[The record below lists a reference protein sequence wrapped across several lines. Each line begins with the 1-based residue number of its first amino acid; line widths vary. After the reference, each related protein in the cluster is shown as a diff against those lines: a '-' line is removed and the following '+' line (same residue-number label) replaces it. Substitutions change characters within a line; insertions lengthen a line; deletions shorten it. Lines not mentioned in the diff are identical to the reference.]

1 MPKTFRLR
9 EQLSSNYDTLLG
21 DLKAQDEGVL
31 HRKYVGEDDGDSED
45 EDDLYDDF
53 KAPVQ
58 LPQREPLDLKCR
70 PAEKKKSASAP
81 GELRP
86 VVSASS
92 AFDWAEA
99 LDWTRPGAVLQ
110 WRQQTEGVEAV
121 SRRLQ
126 DARVDDEADEPV
138 TDEDESRCESAAARH
153 DDPIDLSFG
162 AHPLSCFP
170 SLAAPARARL
180 STPLGSG
187 ANPLSPTPG
196 SPYRAGGGTGG
207 GGRGPGGQPGGAGFG
222 PPGFGGLFGP
232 GANGFGFGL
241 MGCKAP
247 HPGGGGER
255 GRYSPRHFPPQQQ
268 VGVDN
273 FLGSYIDQQVEGCKP
288 PPQPPPAQPWPAHAA
303 GGAGARL
310 APMPYAFN
318 ADPLGFCDPYEI
330 EAELFG
336 DSKPAVSAAPLADGS
351 HDLFGLEQLLQPTGT
366 AAELS
371 HQTVVEALGDSAS
384 LPALSEPVVSSC
396 LADALYDGKFVVT
409 GLHSGL
415 PPPPPPAAQPAQQP
429 ESSTGPACRSPG
441 PIRAGRSS
449 PRSPRSVGGDAG
461 ADGSVSL
468 DVRVGQLHQRLGLPE
483 THAFEF
489 VNGGHGIKNP
499 HASERALEV
508 EKLPPIICEE
518 DPKTYMCR
526 LCSKKFNL
534 LRLLNR
540 HMKCHSDVKRYLCT
554 FCCKG
559 FNDTFDLK
567 RHTRTHTG
575 VRPYRCM
582 LCEKSFTQRCSLE
595 SHCLKVHGVQHQ
607 YNYKE
612 RRNKMY
618 VCEECGTTS
627 IEPEAHYFHLK
638 ERHPNSPALLKFY
651 DKRHFK
657 FNSNFNSMMLQSR
670 S

>member
-1 MPKTFRLR
+1 M
-9 EQLSSNYDTLLG
+9 
-21 DLKAQDEGVL
+21 DLETT
-31 HRKYVGEDDGDSED
+31 Y
-45 EDDLYDDF
+45 
-53 KAPVQ
+53 
-58 LPQREPLDLKCR
+58 
-70 PAEKKKSASAP
+70 

-180 STPLGSG
+180 S
-187 ANPLSPTPG
+187 
-196 SPYRAGGGTGG
+196 
-207 GGRGPGGQPGGAGFG
+207 
-222 PPGFGGLFGP
+222 
-232 GANGFGFGL
+232 
-241 MGCKAP
+241 
-247 HPGGGGER
+247 
-255 GRYSPRHFPPQQQ
+255 
-268 VGVDN
+268 
-273 FLGSYIDQQVEGCKP
+273 
-288 PPQPPPAQPWPAHAA
+288 
-303 GGAGARL
+303 
-310 APMPYAFN
+310 
-318 ADPLGFCDPYEI
+318 
-330 EAELFG
+330 
-336 DSKPAVSAAPLADGS
+336 LADGS